1 MKILLINPECAPTR
15 PPEVYNVGL
24 AYIASSLREDGH
36 AVDLVDLNML
46 RYVYKWQTKE
56 QGREI
61 IKSRLKQGKYDA
73 LAMGTL
79 ITAYNYV
86 KWLCAEIKAINPEI
100 PVWVGNSVASSIPE
114 LFLKTTQADVVVI
127 GEGEI
132 TVKELAKATASR
144 DDLSKVKGIYYKKNG
159 QIIKTTPQTLVQD
172 LDSLP
177 RPAYDLFAQEL
188 YIRLSPSRVGKRG
201 FCLGVSIRGCPFHCT
216 FCYHAYQGTGI
227 RCQSAHRM
235 IEDLIYAKS
244 KYNFD
249 SFGWTDDELVANRKR
264 MYEFCTLLEKE
275 KIRERWGATARVDD
289 ITQDLLKRMKS
300 AGCRWLGIGIES
312 GSQTILD
319 NIKKGVTVGQAK
331 RTLELCKRIG
341 IQAEFS
347 LMIGNVG
354 ETRSTI
360 QETVAF
366 MQEIDY
372 PPPSFFN
379 ITTPYP
385 QTQLW
390 DDAKSQGLI
399 KDELA
404 VIQSYGEQGQ
414 KLLVNFTHFGN
425 EELLQLKQDTERL
438 MRKIYLRR
446 HPFYL
451 LKRELRK
458 LFYFLRTDGFLMTFF
473 RGIQFLARKILRNPN
488 IRWEFI
494 YRKHGRSNAEALI
507 Y

>member
-15 PPEVYNVGL
+15 PPEVYSVGL

-56 QGREI
+56 QGRKI
-61 IKSRLKQGKYDA
+61 IKSRLEQGKYDA

-159 QIIKTTPQTLVQD
+159 QIIKTTPQTLIQD

-249 SFGWTDDELVANRKR
+249 SLIF
-264 MYEFCTLLEKE
+264 FCSSN
-275 KIRERWGATARVDD
+275 
-289 ITQDLLKRMKS
+289 DLHL
-300 AGCRWLGIGIES
+300 
-312 GSQTILD
+312 
-319 NIKKGVTVGQAK
+319 
-331 RTLELCKRIG
+331 
-341 IQAEFS
+341 
-347 LMIGNVG
+347 
-354 ETRSTI
+354 
-360 QETVAF
+360 
-366 MQEIDY
+366 
-372 PPPSFFN
+372 
-379 ITTPYP
+379 
-385 QTQLW
+385 
-390 DDAKSQGLI
+390 
-399 KDELA
+399 
-404 VIQSYGEQGQ
+404 
-414 KLLVNFTHFGN
+414 
-425 EELLQLKQDTERL
+425 
-438 MRKIYLRR
+438 
-446 HPFYL
+446 
-451 LKRELRK
+451 
-458 LFYFLRTDGFLMTFF
+458 
-473 RGIQFLARKILRNPN
+473 
-488 IRWEFI
+488 
-494 YRKHGRSNAEALI
+494 
-507 Y
+507 